1 MLPYDQAGPSCYR
14 RVKAESGGWR
24 DLERTFPRRGARAG
38 VLRSD
43 PVSTIDIRHSKAV
56 LAELRQ
62 AQRRRRTANFDAF
75 EALYRVYIT
84 SLVAA
89 VSLWLLSGVVGDR
102 RVSPT
107 TAARV
112 AADGP
117 QLVGCAVAL
126 ALAVGLRTGGRG
138 GPLVIEAADVRHVL
152 LAPVDRATALRGP
165 AWRLLRFGAASGA
178 GVGAVIGLLAF
189 RRLPGPAAGWVAC
202 GALVGL
208 LTVAA
213 ALGAAMVV
221 AGRRLGRLVAG
232 ALALG
237 VLGWSALDVAVGRAT
252 SPASLLGQLALWPLR
267 WRPGAFGGAAVAA
280 IVVLL
285 GIVAVGGTSIEAS
298 ERRAR
303 LAGQIRFA
311 ATARDLRTVIVLR
324 RQLAQELPRQR
335 PWTGATGCRSGPA
348 RSRGRRVRWPVWQR
362 GWQGILRFPASRLAR
377 MALLTGAA
385 GIAAVGAWRGST
397 PLLFLSGVALY
408 VVGLDAVEPL
418 AQEIDHPSLLA
429 SYPRPA
435 GAVVVR
441 HLASSAALMAAVGVV
456 GVAAAVAVEGGNS
469 TALAVAAVVWLPAS
483 LAAVA
488 GASVATVQ
496 GPPPLFSSTDSL
508 MPPEVAGARAVIRT
522 VWPPLIA
529 TAGVAPILAGRHAE
543 SANAAVKQVGAAA
556 LAAILVLALVL
567 YWVRYR
573 QELHDYLKQ
582 LLAPARPDA
591 TPFGP

>member
-1 MLPYDQAGPSCYR
+1 M
-14 RVKAESGGWR
+14 
-24 DLERTFPRRGARAG
+24 
-38 VLRSD
+38 
-43 PVSTIDIRHSKAV
+43 STIDVRHSKAV
-56 LAELRQ
+56 LAELRK
-62 AQRRRRTANFDAF
+62 AQRHRRIADFDTF

-84 SLVAA
+84 ALVAG
-89 VSLWLLSGVVGDR
+89 VSLWLLSGVVGDK
-102 RVSPT
+102 RVGPT

-117 QLVGCAVAL
+117 QLVGCVVAL

-152 LAPVDRATALRGP
+152 LAPVDRAIALRGP
-165 AWRLLRFGAASGA
+165 ALRLLRFGAASGA

-189 RRLPGPAAGWVAC
+189 RRLPGPAAGWVGY

-208 LTVAA
+208 LTVDA
-213 ALGAAMVV
+213 ALGAAILT
-221 AGRRLGRLVAG
+221 AGRRLSRVVAG

-237 VLGWSALDVAVGRAT
+237 VLGWSAVDVAVGRAT

-267 WRPGAFGGAAVAA
+267 WRPDAFGGVVVAAV
-280 IVVLL
+280 VVIL
-285 GIVAVGGTSIEAS
+285 GVAMVGGTSIEAA

-311 ATARDLRTVIVLR
+311 AAARDLRTVIVLR

-335 PWTGATGCRSGPA
+335 PWIGSKGRYFSPA
-348 RSRGRRVRWPVWQR
+348 KSSGRRVRWPVWQR
-362 GWQGILRFPASRLAR
+362 GWQGILRFPSSRFAR
-377 MALLTGAA
+377 MALLAAAA
-385 GIAAVGAWRGST
+385 GVAAVGAWRGTT
-397 PLLFLSGVALY
+397 PLLFLAGVALY

-418 AQEIDHPSLLA
+418 AQETDHPTLLE

-435 GAVVVR
+435 GAVLVR
-441 HLASSAALMAAVGVV
+441 HLASSVALTAAVGVV
-456 GVAAAVAVEGGNS
+456 GVAAAVAAAGGNPR
-469 TALAVAAVVWLPAS
+469 ALAVAAVVWLPAS

-488 GASVATVQ
+488 AASVAAIQ

-508 MPPEVAGARAVIRT
+508 MPPEVAGARAVIRM

-529 TAGVAPILAGRHAE
+529 TAGVAPILAGRRAE
-543 SANAAVKQVGAAA
+543 SATDAVKQVGSVA
-556 LAAILVLALVL
+556 LAAILLLALVL

-573 QELHDYLKQ
+573 EELHDYLKQ
-582 LLAPARPDA
+582 IFAPARPDA
-591 TPFGP
+591 PSRA

>member
-1 MLPYDQAGPSCYR
+1 MAGEPDL
-14 RVKAESGGWR
+14 SG
-24 DLERTFPRRGARAG
+24 PG
-38 VLRSD
+38 VTVGL
-43 PVSTIDIRHSKAV
+43 VSMIDVRHSKAV
-56 LAELRQ
+56 LAELRK
-62 AQRRRRTANFDAF
+62 AQRRRRTADFDAF

-84 SLVAA
+84 GLIAG
-89 VSLWLLSGVVGDR
+89 VSLWLVSGVVGDG
-102 RVSPT
+102 RVGPT

-126 ALAVGLRTGGRG
+126 ALAVGLRAGGRG

-165 AWRLLRFGAASGA
+165 ALRLLRYGAASGA
-178 GVGAVIGLLAF
+178 GAGAVIGLLAF
-189 RRLPGPAAGWVAC
+189 RRLPGSAAAWVGC

-208 LTVAA
+208 LTVDA

-221 AGRRLGRLVAG
+221 AGRRLGRVGVG
-232 ALALG
+232 ALVLA
-237 VLGWSALDVAVGRAT
+237 VLGWSGVDVAIGRPT

-267 WRPGAFGGAAVAA
+267 WRPGAFGGVASAAVL
-280 IVVLL
+280 VVL
-285 GIVAVGGTSIEAS
+285 GVVTVGGTSIEAS

-311 ATARDLRTVIVLR
+311 ATVRDLRTVIVLR

-335 PWTGATGCRSGPA
+335 PWISATRRPFSPAGANRRRSC
-348 RSRGRRVRWPVWQR
+348 WPVWRR
-362 GWQGILRFPASRLAR
+362 GWQGILRFPSGRLAR
-377 MALLTGAA
+377 MVLLAAAA
-385 GIAAVGAWRGST
+385 GAAAVGAWRGST
-397 PLLFLSGVALY
+397 PLVLVAGGALY

-418 AQEIDHPSLLA
+418 AQEIDHPGLLE

-435 GAVVVR
+435 GAVLVR
-441 HLASSAALMAAVGVV
+441 HVACSAAVMAAVGVV
-456 GVAAAVAVEGGNS
+456 GVAAAVALEGGNP
-469 TALAVAAVVWLPAS
+469 TALGVAAVVWLPAS

-488 GASVATVQ
+488 GASVATIQ

-508 MPPEVAGARAVIRT
+508 MPPEAAGARAVIRV

-543 SANAAVKQVGAAA
+543 SANVGIGQVGSAEVASIA
-556 LAAILVLALVL
+556 LVALVL
-567 YWVRYR
+567 SWVRYR
-573 QELHDYLKQ
+573 EDLHEYFKQ
-582 LLAPARPDA
+582 MVAPARPGA
-591 TPFGP
+591 RRSEA